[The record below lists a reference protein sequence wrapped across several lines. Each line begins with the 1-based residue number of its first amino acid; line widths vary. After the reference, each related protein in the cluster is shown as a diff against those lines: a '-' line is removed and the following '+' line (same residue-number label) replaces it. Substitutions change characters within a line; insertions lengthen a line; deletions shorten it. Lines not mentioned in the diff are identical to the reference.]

1 MLGLVESKEVLL
13 TFPVIHVTMQFVDV
27 TTGYHLGRLIIS
39 LDHSIGC
46 LSVSISEV
54 TIGKAIP
61 VQIGDELK
69 EEVNLLAVGHKD
81 YDLRLLVREEEG
93 VEVQEAVLGWDLSI
107 KLLNLLRDGS

>member
-1 MLGLVESKEVLL
+1 MLCLVESKEVLL
-13 TFPVIHVTMQFVDV
+13 TFPVIHVTMQLVDV

-39 LDHSIGC
+39 FDHSIGR

-61 VQIGDELK
+61 VQVGDELK
-69 EEVNLLAVGHKD
+69 EEVHLLAVGHKD
-81 YDLRLLVREEEG
+81 YDLGLLVREEEG

-107 KLLNLLRDGS
+107 KLLNLLRYGS